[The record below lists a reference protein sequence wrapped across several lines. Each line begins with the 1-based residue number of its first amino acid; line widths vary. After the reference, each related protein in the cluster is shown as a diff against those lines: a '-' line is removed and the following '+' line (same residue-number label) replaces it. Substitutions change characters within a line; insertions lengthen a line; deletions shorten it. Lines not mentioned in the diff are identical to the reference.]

1 MEIILLKDMEYVGDG
16 NTIVDVKPGYARN
29 YLIPQGFAIVANAAN
44 RSALADQIEK
54 QKEIAAQ
61 KLAAAKEV
69 AEKASG
75 TTLRI
80 PAKAGTSGKI
90 FGSVT
95 NVTILQALK
104 EQLGV
109 ETDRK
114 SVSLVEEV
122 KMLGTYVARVKFHK
136 EVTADVKF
144 EVFDDK
150 E

>member
-1 MEIILLKDMEYVGDG
+1 MEIILLKDVEYVGDG

-29 YLIPQGFAIVANAAN
+29 YLIPQGFAIVANSAN
-44 RSALADQIEK
+44 RSELSDQIDK
-54 QKEIAAQ
+54 QKEIAAKKLDAAKLVAA
-61 KLAAAKEV
+61 KLAEA
-69 AEKASG
+69 
-75 TTLRI
+75 TLRI

-114 SVSLVEEV
+114 SVVLVEEV
-122 KMLGTYVARVKFHK
+122 KMLDTYVAKVKLHK
-136 EVTADVKF
+136 EVSADVKF
-144 EVFDDK
+144 IVFDDK

>member
-1 MEIILLKDMEYVGDG
+1 MEIILLKDVEYVGDG

-29 YLIPQGFAIVANAAN
+29 YLIPQGFAIVANEGN
-44 RSALADQIEK
+44 RSALSDQIEK
-54 QKEIAAQ
+54 QKEIAAK
-61 KLAAAKEV
+61 KLDAAKQV

-114 SVSLVEEV
+114 SVVLVEEV
-122 KMLGTYVARVKFHK
+122 KMLGTYVARVKLHK
-136 EVTADVKF
+136 EVVADVKF